1 MFSELRIDFNNGSN
15 AVVKIGDRIANY
27 DHVRRSKLETAT
39 NKRGKSETIHI
50 FCLSKGK
57 T

>member
-15 AVVKIGDRIANY
+15 AVVKIGVRIANY
-27 DHVRRSKLETAT
+27 DNVRRSKLETAT
-39 NKRGKSETIHI
+39 NKRGKSETIHT